1 MFSPP
6 KARKK
11 IAFYFLIFLTEVRKH
26 ANMNLKK
33 KSHISKLCKRQGWVF
48 APELLR
54 IIERNVLVKRF
65 ALLSTE
71 IFGDVLWLNV

>member
-1 MFSPP
+1 ML
-6 KARKK
+6 R
-11 IAFYFLIFLTEVRKH
+11 
-26 ANMNLKK
+26 
-33 KSHISKLCKRQGWVF
+33 KRQGWVF

-65 ALLSTE
+65 VLLE